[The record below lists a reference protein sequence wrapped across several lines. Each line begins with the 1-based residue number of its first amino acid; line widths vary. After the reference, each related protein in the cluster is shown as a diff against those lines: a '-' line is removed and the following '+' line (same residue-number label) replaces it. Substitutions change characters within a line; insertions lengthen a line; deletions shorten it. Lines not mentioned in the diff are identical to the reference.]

1 MFAEL
6 SGKLGLSR
14 QKQQILTDWISPLNV
29 VVIQSSGCS
38 DGGYD
43 GDTEQQHGADN
54 RDDGE
59 HQQGNGTEKIEEIQ
73 GLGSIQTLDDGI

>member
-1 MFAEL
+1 MFAEI

-14 QKQQILTDWISPLNV
+14 QKQQILTDGVSLLNV
-29 VVIQSSGCS
+29 VVVQSRGCS
-38 DGGYD
+38 DGGDD

-59 HQQGNGTEKIEEIQ
+59 HQQGNGTEKIEEMS
-73 GLGSIQTLDDGI
+73 GLGSI